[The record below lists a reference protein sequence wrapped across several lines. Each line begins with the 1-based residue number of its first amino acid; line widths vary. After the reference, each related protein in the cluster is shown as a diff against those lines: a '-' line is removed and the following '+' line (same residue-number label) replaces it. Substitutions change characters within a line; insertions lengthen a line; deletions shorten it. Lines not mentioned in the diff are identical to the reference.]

1 MKVLV
6 CYEWDSVTETCTGQA
21 FVDWPGVI
29 PPLPAAQGMQLSGL
43 MIVLVMSA
51 WGYKF
56 LRRFLAPRFG

>member
-6 CYEWDSVTETCTGQA
+6 CTEWDEVSNTCSEQA
-21 FVDWPGVI
+21 WIEWPGVI
-29 PPLPAAQGMQLSGL
+29 PPLPAEQGLQIAGL
-43 MIVLVMSA
+43 MIALVATA

>member
-6 CYEWDSVTETCTGQA
+6 CTEWDEVGNTCSAQA
-21 FVDWPGVI
+21 WIEWPGVI
-29 PPLPAAQGMQLSGL
+29 PPLPAEQGLQIAGL
-43 MIVLVMSA
+43 MIALVATA

>member
-6 CYEWDSVTETCTGQA
+6 CTEWDDVSNTCSAQA
-21 FVDWPGVI
+21 WIEWPGVI
-29 PPLPAAQGMQLSGL
+29 PPLPAEQGLQIAGL
-43 MIVLVMSA
+43 MIALVATA

>member
-6 CYEWDSVTETCTGQA
+6 CTEWDEVSNTCSVQA
-21 FVDWPGVI
+21 WVEWPGVI
-29 PPLPAAQGMQLSGL
+29 PPLPAEQGLQIAGL
-43 MIVLVMSA
+43 MIALVATA